1 MKTVINA
8 DMAPRA
14 IGPYSQAVKINGF
27 LFISGQIP
35 LEPISG
41 QIVYGGAESQTYQV
55 LNNIRTILE
64 HEKLNFSDVI
74 KTTIFLTNMDDF
86 DIVNR
91 VYAKFF
97 PDKQPARSCVQVAA
111 LPRNVSVEIET
122 IAAY

>member
-55 LNNIRTILE
+55 LNNIRVILE

-74 KTTIFLTNMDDF
+74 KTTIFLTDMEDF

>member
-1 MKTVINA
+1 MKTVISA

-14 IGPYSQAVKINGF
+14 IGPYSQAVKTNGF

-74 KTTIFLTNMDDF
+74 KTTIFLTDMDDF